1 MTHAINTALGSAPI
15 PCAMEIPIGTI
26 RAVVAVLDMKFVIT
40 QQSIKIT
47 NVSTY
52 GDGLSPSIPIT
63 FSAISSPAPV
73 CSNAAAKES
82 VPPKRKIVFKSIDAS
97 ASFSLI
103 TPVTIKANA
112 PIHPMTQSLI
122 PSCSS
127 NIIPTKVSSRITKER
142 YCFHFGTWLKSFD
155 SSKIPSSLPSL
166 FGRNLYPIN
175 AK

>member
-1 MTHAINTALGSAPI
+1 MAIFKKNKKEET
-15 PCAMEIPIGTI
+15 
-26 RAVVAVLDMKFVIT
+26 K
-40 QQSIKIT
+40 K
-47 NVSTY
+47 VSTQE
-52 GDGLSPSIPIT
+52 DNELKDE
-63 FSAISSPAPV
+63 ISKAYDEIMSGNKEEKAEEQPQQAPKDDIAFE
-73 CSNAAAKES
+73 NE
-82 VPPKRKIVFKSIDAS
+82 VFKSIDAS

>member
-82 VPPKRKIVFKSIDAS
+82 VPVHMQHQSECR
-97 ASFSLI
+97 L
-103 TPVTIKANA
+103 
-112 PIHPMTQSLI
+112 TQ
-122 PSCSS
+122 
-127 NIIPTKVSSRITKER
+127 
-142 YCFHFGTWLKSFD
+142 WL
-155 SSKIPSSLPSL
+155 
-166 FGRNLYPIN
+166 
-175 AK
+175 